1 MATKTGSSGSKS
13 DTPPRDDE
21 GRFREDRRGRTSA
34 RRDSEGRFRSA
45 FNWGGGQTGALAAAA
60 VAGAAVGLAAN
71 FGRKFLIQGMGA
83 AAGDWADALAAEHQA
98 TLAIFD
104 KIEATDDSQ
113 TTTRSHLLM
122 KLKYALTKHA
132 HQEESVIYPAL
143 REANSAY
150 EADALNSEHG
160 YVKTYLYEL
169 ETMANDSPEWLARVR
184 DFRSMIQE
192 HMRMEEDEVFPKFR
206 NSLSEAQNA
215 KLTAMMNK
223 EGFKMA

>member
-1 MATKTGSSGSKS
+1 MATKTGSRSRQAERQS
-13 DTPPRDDE
+13 
-21 GRFREDRRGRTSA
+21 
-34 RRDSEGRFRSA
+34 RDSEGRFTDSA
-45 FNWGGGQTGALAAAA
+45 FSWGRGQTGAIAAAA

-71 FGRKFLIQGMGA
+71 FGRKFLVQGMGS
-83 AAGDWADALAAEHQA
+83 AAGDWADVLTAEHQA
-98 TLAIFD
+98 ALAIFD
-104 KIEATDDSQ
+104 KIEATDDDQ

-143 REANSAY
+143 REANSAHD
-150 EADALNSEHG
+150 ADALNAEHG

-169 ETMANDSPEWLARVR
+169 ETMPNDSAEWLARVR

-206 NSLSEAQNA
+206 NSLSEEQNA
-215 KLTAMMNK
+215 KLSAMMLK
-223 EGFKMA
+223 EGMKLA

>member
-1 MATKTGSSGSKS
+1 MATKTSARGRQKEGGSSSANN
-13 DTPPRDDE
+13 
-21 GRFREDRRGRTSA
+21 GRN
-34 RRDSEGRFRSA
+34 RSA
-45 FNWGGGQTGALAAAA
+45 FGWGSSQTGALAAAA

-71 FGRKFLIQGMGA
+71 FGRKFLVQGMGA

-104 KIEATDDSQ
+104 KIEATEDNQ

-143 REANSAY
+143 REANSAHD
-150 EADALNSEHG
+150 ADALNSEHG

-169 ETMANDSPEWLARVR
+169 ETMPNDSPEWLARVR

-206 NSLSEAQNA
+206 NSLSEEQNA

>member
-1 MATKTGSSGSKS
+1 MATKTGSRSRQAERQS
-13 DTPPRDDE
+13 
-21 GRFREDRRGRTSA
+21 
-34 RRDSEGRFRSA
+34 RDSEGRFTDSA
-45 FNWGGGQTGALAAAA
+45 FSWGRGQTGAIAAAA

-71 FGRKFLIQGMGA
+71 FGRKFLIQGMGS
-83 AAGDWADALAAEHQA
+83 AAGDWADVLTAEHQA
-98 TLAIFD
+98 ALAIFD
-104 KIEATDDSQ
+104 KIEATDDDQ

-143 REANSAY
+143 REANSAHD
-150 EADALNSEHG
+150 ADALNAEHG

-169 ETMANDSPEWLARVR
+169 ETMPNDSAEWLARVR
-184 DFRSMIQE
+184 DFRSMIKE

-206 NSLSEAQNA
+206 NSLSEEQNS

-223 EGFKMA
+223 AGFKLA

>member
-1 MATKTGSSGSKS
+1 MATKTGSRSKQ
-13 DTPPRDDE
+13 
-21 GRFREDRRGRTSA
+21 
-34 RRDSEGRFRSA
+34 SEGRSGRGGNGRNRSA
-45 FNWGGGQTGALAAAA
+45 FSWGGGQSGALAAAA

-71 FGRKFLIQGMGA
+71 FGRKFLVQGMGA

-104 KIEATDDSQ
+104 KIEATGDDQ

-143 REANSAY
+143 REANSAHD
-150 EADALNSEHG
+150 ADALNSEHG
-160 YVKTYLYEL
+160 YIKTYLYEL
-169 ETMANDSPEWLARVR
+169 ETLAKDSPEWLARVR

-192 HMRMEEDEVFPKFR
+192 HMRMEEDEVFPRFR
-206 NSLSEAQNA
+206 NSLSEEQNA

>member
-1 MATKTGSSGSKS
+1 MATKTGSRGSRS
-13 DTPPRDDE
+13 DTPQ
-21 GRFREDRRGRTSA
+21 
-34 RRDSEGRFRSA
+34 RDSEGRFRSA
-45 FNWGGGQTGALAAAA
+45 FSWGGGQTGALAAAA

-206 NSLSEAQNA
+206 NSLSETQNA

>member
-1 MATKTGSSGSKS
+1 LEVGCHGKQKMEDWMATKTGSRTRRSESSSSGSN
-13 DTPPRDDE
+13 
-21 GRFREDRRGRTSA
+21 GRN
-34 RRDSEGRFRSA
+34 RSA
-45 FNWGGGQTGALAAAA
+45 FSWGSGQTGALAAAA

-71 FGRKFLIQGMGA
+71 FGRKFLVQGMGA
-83 AAGDWADALAAEHQA
+83 MAGDWADALAAEHQA

-104 KIEATDDSQ
+104 KLEATSDDQ

-143 REANSAY
+143 REANSAHD
-150 EADALNSEHG
+150 ADALNSEHG
-160 YVKTYLYEL
+160 YIKTYLYEL
-169 ETMANDSPEWLARVR
+169 ETMPNDSPEWLARVR

-206 NSLSEAQNA
+206 NSLSEEQNA

-223 EGFKMA
+223 EGFKIA